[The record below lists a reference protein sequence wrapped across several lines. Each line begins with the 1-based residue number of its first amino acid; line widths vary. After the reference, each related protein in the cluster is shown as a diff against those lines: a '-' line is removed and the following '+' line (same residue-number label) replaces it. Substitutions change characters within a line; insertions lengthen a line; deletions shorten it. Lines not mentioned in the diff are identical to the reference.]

1 MAEAILKRLVA
12 ERADASRWHIES
24 AGTWASQGSPPVP
37 LAQIAMQS
45 QGLDISL
52 HRSQPVNNELIQK
65 FDLILTM
72 ENHHKEGL
80 QNQFKQYY
88 ERIFMLSEMI
98 GLVENIP
105 DPVGGDLEDYVATAN
120 RLERILSNGLP
131 KIFQLALIPKA

>member
-12 ERADASRWHIES
+12 DRTDASKWYIES
-24 AGTWASQGSPPVP
+24 AGTWASQDSPPVP
-37 LAQIAMQS
+37 LAQIAMQR

-52 HRSQPVNNELIQK
+52 HRSQPVTDELIQK

-80 QNQFKQYY
+80 QYQFKQSY

-105 DPVGGDLEDYVATAN
+105 DPVGGDLADYVATAN

-131 KIFQLALIPKA
+131 RIFQLALMPKS